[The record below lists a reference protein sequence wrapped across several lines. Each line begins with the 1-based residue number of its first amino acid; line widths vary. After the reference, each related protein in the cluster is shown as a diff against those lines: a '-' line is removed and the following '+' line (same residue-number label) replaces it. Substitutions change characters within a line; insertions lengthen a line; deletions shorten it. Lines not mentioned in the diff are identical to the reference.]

1 MDHHPTPKNTCFPF
15 LFPSDITWTGLDY
28 VQYLQYVHLAPDHP
42 LLTLPRIS
50 RICSI
55 CSLPLRNSYFS
66 PTGPSP
72 AQRQPGIS
80 SSMLFVPNK
89 KKMWTETSLCGFPAN
104 FLVKKWKEAK
114 LCKNALYEP
123 SWFAI
128 AVAQVLIN
136 HRLGSNSRKS
146 TLRQQ
151 YLPPKWLFILS
162 TKNQQAGD
170 IVPMPIA

>member
-89 KKMWTETSLCGFPAN
+89 KKMWTETSLWGFPSN
-104 FLVKKWKEAK
+104 FLGKEMNGGK
-114 LCKNALYEP
+114 LCKNALYDLADSQRLLLKCWLIIGWGQTVENRLYASSICLP
-123 SWFAI
+123 CDYSFS
-128 AVAQVLIN
+128 AQRTNWQEI
-136 HRLGSNSRKS
+136 
-146 TLRQQ
+146 
-151 YLPPKWLFILS
+151 
-162 TKNQQAGD
+162 
-170 IVPMPIA
+170 